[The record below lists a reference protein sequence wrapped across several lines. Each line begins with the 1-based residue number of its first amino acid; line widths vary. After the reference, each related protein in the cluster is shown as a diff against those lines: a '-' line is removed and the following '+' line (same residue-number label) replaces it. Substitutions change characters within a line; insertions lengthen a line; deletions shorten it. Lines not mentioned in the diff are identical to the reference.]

1 MKAAGA
7 DSGAA
12 PVGVQWTAEQYL
24 RRVVVEVASATGRSV
39 AVVAGESLALTLWT
53 WAELQVMADEVRVA
67 RLGERVDL
75 AGMVAAAFHEPKQL
89 AKQERR
95 YLREAGLLGPM
106 LEAAKQR
113 ALATAAKL
121 KAAERKKRKGG

>member
-1 MKAAGA
+1 M
-7 DSGAA
+7 
-12 PVGVQWTAEQYL
+12 GVQWTAEQYL

-39 AVVAGESLALTLWT
+39 AVVAGESLALNLWV
-53 WAELQVMADEVRVA
+53 WAELQVMADEVRVT

-89 AKQERR
+89 AKHERR
-95 YLREAGLLGPM
+95 YLREAGMLGNM

-113 ALATAAKL
+113 ALTTAAKV
-121 KAAERKKRKGG
+121 AAADKKRKRG